1 MDVKTKTTYVVSK
14 PYELDGEKHKVGSKV
29 QLTYLEAG
37 YWLTGGFLT
46 PEPLVLEP
54 TTEQPSAA
62 PTDAHQVH

>member
-14 PYELDGEKHKVGSKV
+14 PFELDGKKQKVGAKV
-29 QLTYLEAG
+29 SLTYLEAG

-62 PTDAHQVH
+62 PTDATPVL